1 MTNLEFE
8 QKFLVHRE
16 LVTSFFKNKYR
27 LKKEEIE
34 DLVQIAFIKIHKR
47 FVNNDLDCEFPKK
60 YLFSTLTTC
69 LFEYKTRKLYMKH
82 ESTFTDYNLEN
93 HEAFL
98 DLVNE
103 LDFSQ
108 VPDVINENKIIRQEL
123 ELLINKLAENHPEMA
138 QAIKMCYFD
147 EMSMLEIAQVLNMP
161 VNTIKT
167 KLHRGKNKI
176 RQFLKEDMVLAS
188 L

>member
-1 MTNLEFE
+1 MTNLEYE

-16 LVTSFFKNKYR
+16 LVTSFFKNKYK

-34 DLVQIAFIKIHKR
+34 DIVQNAFIKIHKR
-47 FVNNDLDCEFPKK
+47 FVNNDLNCEFPKK
-60 YLFSTLTTC
+60 YLFNAVANC
-69 LFEYKTRKLYMKH
+69 VIEYKTRKLHLKH
-82 ESTFTDYNLEN
+82 ESSFTEIDVEY
-93 HEAFL
+93 HETFL

-103 LDFSQ
+103 LDFTQ
-108 VPDVINENKIIRQEL
+108 IPEVLNENKIIKEEL
-123 ELLINKLAENHPEMA
+123 NFLIDKLAETNPDMS
-138 QAIKMCYFD
+138 QALKMFYFD
-147 EMSMLEIAQVLNMP
+147 EMTTVEIANQLNMP

-176 RQFLKEDMVLAS
+176 RNLLKEDMVLLS